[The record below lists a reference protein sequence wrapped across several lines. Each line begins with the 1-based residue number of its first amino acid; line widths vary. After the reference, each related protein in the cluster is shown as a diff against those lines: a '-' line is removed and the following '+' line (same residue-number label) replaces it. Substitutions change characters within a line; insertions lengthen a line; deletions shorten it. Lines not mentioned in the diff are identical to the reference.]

1 MKRINFKEIQAF
13 FFNLQDHILALG
25 PVKSLIDW
33 SKEKSLPGFFKVP
46 LYDVAVFLYNET
58 RRYDLFTR
66 SNAIAFSFFLA
77 LFPALIAFFTLIPL
91 FKDYLIAYL
100 PAGENFDAYLRL
112 EIQRIMP
119 GIAGDRLFS
128 FIDDVTNN
136 PRFGLLSFGFFLAI
150 YFSSNGMLAL
160 MRGFEKSYMQTFK
173 KRAVWRKRILS
184 VLLTLQL
191 GILIIAAILL
201 IILGEWFI
209 HLLND
214 YLPLDWMTNFSLRL
228 LRWLSIIFL
237 FYTSISIIYRYGA
250 ATKKRFTMFSPGAT
264 LATILCLLSSILFS
278 NYVNEFSTYN
288 ELYGSIGAIIVLM
301 LWIQINSLILLIGF
315 ELNAS
320 IAVNR
325 DIKLE
330 KREEQL

>member
-1 MKRINFKEIQAF
+1 MKRINFKE
-13 FFNLQDHILALG
+13 LQSFILKWQEHVLAW
-25 PVKSLIDW
+25 PPIKRLIDW

-46 LYDVAVFLYNET
+46 IYDVVVFLYHET

-77 LFPALIAFFTLIPL
+77 LFPALMAFFTLIPL
-91 FKDYLIAYL
+91 FKNYLIAYF
-100 PAGENFDAYLRL
+100 PAGENFDVYLRL

-136 PRFGLLSFGFFLAI
+136 PRFGLLSFGFFLAM

-173 KRAVWRKRILS
+173 KRSGWRKRLVS
-184 VLLTLQL
+184 ALLTFQL
-191 GILIIAAILL
+191 GILLIAAILL

-214 YLPLDWMTNFSLRL
+214 YLPLDWITNFSLRL

-264 LATILCLLSSILFS
+264 LATILCLLSSLAFS
-278 NYVNEFSTYN
+278 KYVNDFSTYN

-301 LWIQINSLILLIGF
+301 LWIQINALIILIGF

-330 KREEQL
+330 KEEEAL